1 MGSFWVEVGKGIGI
15 GWREEREE
23 VRELL
28 EADEEEIRDGGREAR
43 YESRSISFWKWKSE
57 MERSFWNES
66 GSEG

>member
-43 YESRSISFWKWKSE
+43 YLFCVLGEC
-57 MERSFWNES
+57 
-66 GSEG
+66 